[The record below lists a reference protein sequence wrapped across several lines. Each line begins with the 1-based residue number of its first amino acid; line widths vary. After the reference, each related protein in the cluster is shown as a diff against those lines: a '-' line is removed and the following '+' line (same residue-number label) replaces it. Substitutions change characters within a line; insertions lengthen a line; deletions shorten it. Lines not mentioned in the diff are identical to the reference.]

1 MDPRD
6 GWAAKAYDVPQVN
19 QVMSSSKLI
28 PPIPA
33 LKPTMRGVL
42 HQWAAV
48 VAAVAGAYLVIAS
61 PTAEARLASAV
72 YAVSIVGLFAVSATY
87 HRINWKKPTARAW
100 MRRLDH
106 SMIFVM
112 VAGTVTPIA
121 ALVLD
126 GGWRTTVL
134 SVAWGMAGVGII
146 IKLLWIGAPKWL
158 SAAIYLGMGW
168 AGMAVF
174 PKLVGD
180 LGVWPAVGLLGG
192 GVLYT
197 IGAVIYAT
205 KKPDPLPRIFGYHE
219 IFHALVIVAALAHF
233 LVVALAVVPNA

>member
-1 MDPRD
+1 MRT
-6 GWAAKAYDVPQVN
+6 VN
-19 QVMSSSKLI
+19 PVMSASKLI

-33 LKPTMRGVL
+33 LKPRMRGVL
-42 HQWAAV
+42 HQWAAF
-48 VAAVAGAYLVIAS
+48 VALAAGAYLVLAS
-61 PTAEARLASAV
+61 PNAEARIASAI
-72 YAVSIVGLFAVSATY
+72 YGLSIVGLFAVSATY
-87 HRINWKKPTARAW
+87 HRVNWTKPSARAW

-121 ALVLD
+121 ALVLE

-158 SAAIYLGMGW
+158 SAAIYVGMGW

-180 LGVWPAVGLLGG
+180 LGIWPAVGLLGG

-197 IGAVIYAT
+197 VGAVIYAT
-205 KKPDPLPRIFGYHE
+205 KRPDPLPRIFGYHE

>member
-1 MDPRD
+1 
-6 GWAAKAYDVPQVN
+6 
-19 QVMSSSKLI
+19 MSNGASTSSLVA
-28 PPIPA
+28 PIPA
-33 LKPTMRGVL
+33 LKPKLRGVL
-42 HQWAAV
+42 HQWAAI
-48 VAAVAGAYLVIAS
+48 VAAIAGGYLIAS
-61 PTAEARLASAV
+61 APTGNARLACAI
-72 YAVSIVGLFAVSATY
+72 YAVSIVGLFTVSAIY
-87 HRINWKKPTARAW
+87 HRVNWTKPGARQW

-126 GGWRTTVL
+126 GSWRTIVL
-134 SVAWGMAGVGII
+134 SVAWGMAGIGIT

-158 SAAIYLGMGW
+158 SAAIYVGMGW
-168 AGMAVF
+168 AGMAIF

-180 LGVWPAVGLLGG
+180 LGPWPAVGLIGG
-192 GVLYT
+192 GILYT
-197 IGAVIYAT
+197 AGAVIYAT

-233 LVVALAVVPNA
+233 LVVAFAVVPQS

>member
-1 MDPRD
+1 M
-6 GWAAKAYDVPQVN
+6 
-19 QVMSSSKLI
+19 
-28 PPIPA
+28 PA

-48 VAAVAGAYLVIAS
+48 VAALAGASLILSA
-61 PTAEARLASAV
+61 PPGNARWATIV
-72 YAVSIVGLFAVSATY
+72 YALSIVGLFTVSAIY
-87 HRINWKKPTARAW
+87 HRVNWTTTNSRQR

-106 SMIFVM
+106 AMIFVM
-112 VAGTVTPIA
+112 VAGTTTPIA

-126 GGWRTTVL
+126 GSMRTVVL
-134 SVAWGMAGVGII
+134 SVAWGMAGIGIT

-158 SAAIYLGMGW
+158 SAAIYLAIGW

-180 LGVWPAVGLLGG
+180 LGPWPAVGLIGG

-197 IGAVIYAT
+197 VGAVIYAT
-205 KKPDPLPRIFGYHE
+205 KKPDPLPKVFGYHE

-233 LVVALAVVPNA
+233 LVVALAVVPHG

>member
-1 MDPRD
+1 
-6 GWAAKAYDVPQVN
+6 VPQALKPSDLAVP
-19 QVMSSSKLI
+19 V
-28 PPIPA
+28 PA
-33 LKPTMRGVL
+33 LKPKLRGVL
-42 HQWAAV
+42 HQWSAI
-48 VAAVAGAYLVIAS
+48 VAALAGTALVLSA
-61 PTAEARLASAV
+61 PAGEARIVSAI
-72 YAVSIVGLFAVSATY
+72 YAVSIVGLFTVSAVY
-87 HRINWKKPTARAW
+87 HRVNWATPAARAW

-121 ALVLD
+121 ALVLE

-134 SVAWGMAGVGII
+134 SVAWGMAGLGIT

-158 SAAIYLGMGW
+158 SAAIYVGMGW
-168 AGMAVF
+168 AGMAIF

-180 LGVWPAVGLLGG
+180 LGPWPAVGLVGG

-205 KKPDPLPRIFGYHE
+205 KRPDPLPRIFGYHE

>member
-1 MDPRD
+1 
-6 GWAAKAYDVPQVN
+6 
-19 QVMSSSKLI
+19 
-28 PPIPA
+28 
-33 LKPTMRGVL
+33 MRGVL

-48 VAAVAGAYLVIAS
+48 VAALAGASLILSA
-61 PTAEARLASAV
+61 PHGAARLATIV
-72 YAVSIVGLFAVSATY
+72 YALSIVGLFTVSAIY
-87 HRINWKKPTARAW
+87 HRVNWTTTTSRQW

-106 SMIFVM
+106 AMIFVM
-112 VAGTVTPIA
+112 VAGTTTPIA

-126 GGWRTTVL
+126 GSMRTVVL
-134 SVAWGMAGVGII
+134 SVAWGMAGIGIT

-158 SAAIYLGMGW
+158 SAAIYLAIGW

-180 LGVWPAVGLLGG
+180 LGPWPAVGLIGG
-192 GVLYT
+192 GILYT
-197 IGAVIYAT
+197 VGAVIYAT
-205 KKPDPLPRIFGYHE
+205 KKPDPLPRVFGYHE

>member
-1 MDPRD
+1 
-6 GWAAKAYDVPQVN
+6 
-19 QVMSSSKLI
+19 
-28 PPIPA
+28 
-33 LKPTMRGVL
+33 MRGVL

-48 VAAVAGAYLVIAS
+48 VAALAGATLILS
-61 PTAEARLASAV
+61 TPTGGARWATAI
-72 YAVSIVGLFAVSATY
+72 YAGSIVGLFTVSAIY
-87 HRINWKKPTARAW
+87 HRVNWTKPSARQW

-112 VAGTVTPIA
+112 VAGTTTPIA

-126 GGWRTTVL
+126 GSLRTIVL
-134 SVAWGMAGVGII
+134 SVAWGMAGIGIT

-158 SAAIYLGMGW
+158 SAAIYLGIGW
-168 AGMAVF
+168 AGLAIF

-180 LGVWPAVGLLGG
+180 LGPWPAVGLIGG

-197 IGAVIYAT
+197 VGAVIYAT
-205 KKPDPLPRIFGYHE
+205 KRPDPLPKIFGYHE

>member
-1 MDPRD
+1 LR
-6 GWAAKAYDVPQVN
+6 
-19 QVMSSSKLI
+19 S
-28 PPIPA
+28 PIPA

-48 VAAVAGAYLVIAS
+48 VAALAGATLILSAPS
-61 PTAEARLASAV
+61 GSARWATIV
-72 YAVSIVGLFAVSATY
+72 YALSIVGLFTVSAIY
-87 HRINWKKPTARAW
+87 HRVNWTSPISRQW

-106 SMIFVM
+106 AMIFVM
-112 VAGTVTPIA
+112 VAGTTTPIA

-126 GGWRTTVL
+126 GSMRTVVL
-134 SVAWGMAGVGII
+134 SVAWGMAGIGIT

-158 SAAIYLGMGW
+158 SAAIYLAIGW

-180 LGVWPAVGLLGG
+180 LGPWPAVGLIGG
-192 GVLYT
+192 GILYT
-197 IGAVIYAT
+197 VGAVIYAT
-205 KKPDPLPRIFGYHE
+205 KKPDPLPKVFGYHE

>member
-1 MDPRD
+1 VAQALKPPSL
-6 GWAAKAYDVPQVN
+6 AAPV
-19 QVMSSSKLI
+19 
-28 PPIPA
+28 PA
-33 LKPTMRGVL
+33 LKPKLRGVL
-42 HQWAAV
+42 HQWSAL
-48 VAAVAGAYLVIAS
+48 VAALAGAYLVLSA
-61 PTAEARLASAV
+61 PAGEARIVSAI
-72 YAVSIVGLFAVSATY
+72 YAVSIVGLFTVSAVY
-87 HRINWKKPTARAW
+87 HRVNWTSPAARAW

-121 ALVLD
+121 ALVLE
-126 GGWRTTVL
+126 GAWRTTVL
-134 SVAWGMAGVGII
+134 SVAWGMAGLGIT

-158 SAAIYLGMGW
+158 SAAIYVGMGW
-168 AGMAVF
+168 AGMAIF

-180 LGVWPAVGLLGG
+180 LGPWPAVGLVGG

-205 KKPDPLPRIFGYHE
+205 KRPDPLPRIFGYHE

>member
-1 MDPRD
+1 V
-6 GWAAKAYDVPQVN
+6 AKVLDN
-19 QVMSSSKLI
+19 SKLNV
-28 PPIPA
+28 PMPA
-33 LKPTMRGVL
+33 LKPRLRGVL
-42 HQWAAV
+42 HQWAAM
-48 VAAVAGAYLVIAS
+48 VAALAGAYLVLSA
-61 PTAEARLASAV
+61 PAGEARVASAI
-72 YAVSIVGLFAVSATY
+72 YAVSIVGLFTVSAIY
-87 HRINWKKPTARAW
+87 HRVNWTRPSARAW

-106 SMIFVM
+106 AMIFVM

-121 ALVLD
+121 ALVLE

-134 SVAWGMAGVGII
+134 SVAWGMAGVGIT

-158 SAAIYLGMGW
+158 SAAIYVGMGW
-168 AGMAVF
+168 AGMAIF

-180 LGVWPAVGLLGG
+180 LGPWPAVGLVGG

-197 IGAVIYAT
+197 VGAVIYAT

>member
-1 MDPRD
+1 MARV
-6 GWAAKAYDVPQVN
+6 GNAAGRTPTLR
-19 QVMSSSKLI
+19 S
-28 PPIPA
+28 PIPA

-48 VAAVAGAYLVIAS
+48 VAALAGITLIISAPAG
-61 PTAEARLASAV
+61 TARWATIV
-72 YAVSIVGLFAVSATY
+72 YAVSIVGLFTVSAIY
-87 HRINWKKPTARAW
+87 HRVNWTTTRGRQW

-106 SMIFVM
+106 AMIFVM
-112 VAGTVTPIA
+112 VAGTTTPIA

-126 GGWRTTVL
+126 GSMRTIVL
-134 SVAWGMAGVGII
+134 SVAWGMAGIGIT

-158 SAAIYLGMGW
+158 SAAIYLGIGW
-168 AGMAVF
+168 AGLAVF

-180 LGVWPAVGLLGG
+180 LGPWPAVGLIGG

-197 IGAVIYAT
+197 VGAVIYAT
-205 KKPDPLPRIFGYHE
+205 KKPDPLPRVFGYHE

-233 LVVALAVVPNA
+233 LVVAFAVVPHG